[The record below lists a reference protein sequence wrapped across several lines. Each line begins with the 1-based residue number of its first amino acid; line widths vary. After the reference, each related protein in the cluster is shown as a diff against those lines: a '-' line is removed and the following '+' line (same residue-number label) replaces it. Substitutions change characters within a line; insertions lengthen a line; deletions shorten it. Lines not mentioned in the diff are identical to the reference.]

1 MMSVDDFRDGFE
13 KLIQAFTVGKPD
25 EKAKIY
31 YERLKKIP
39 FDAWQKTCDNAVDT
53 CDKFPT
59 IAKLVSISQNFQ
71 GYTGRTEQPCNDCD
85 GFGTISM
92 WNHTFRG
99 RCIHGEKVSKYIP
112 LAPRDEFEKERAYQ
126 VLNKSWKELY
136 GQDLPRNY

>member
-1 MMSVDDFRDGFE
+1 L
-13 KLIQAFTVGKPD
+13 K
-25 EKAKIY
+25 
-31 YERLKKIP
+31 RLRRLSGET
-39 FDAWQKTCDNAVDT
+39 FLKTCEYAVDN

-59 IAKLVSISQNFQ
+59 IVKLIQIADNFT
-71 GYTGRTEQPCNDCD
+71 GFTGRVEQPCNDCD
-85 GFGTISM
+85 GFGTVSM